1 MRTLIF
7 LSLASLI
14 LILGSCEGKKNE
26 PIRKKLVLVEA
37 VEVRQGKIA
46 NETKFTGDIEANA
59 EINVFPKIS
68 TEIEA
73 MKVDVEDSIKKD
85 DVIAILESYEL
96 RAQWGAC
103 RGLRFTAGL

>member
-1 MRTLIF
+1 MRTLIL
-7 LSLASLI
+7 LSIVSII

-46 NETKFTGDIEANA
+46 NETKFTGDIEASA

-68 TEIEA
+68 AKIETEYLL
-73 MKVDVEDSIKKD
+73 S
-85 DVIAILESYEL
+85 
-96 RAQWGAC
+96 G
-103 RGLRFTAGL
+103 